1 MMILQLFLL
10 GLTALIL
17 TFTLGYISL
26 RAVTNLTVKECLAL
40 AGGWGIALQG
50 AIAFIGF
57 LLGLSERNFFV
68 LMTLGLLTI
77 FVALFVQKNFGR
89 EPQNLSLSFNKLG
102 RSERIFLEINRL
114 ADVVFLRQLFAQ
126 NYSWLYPLIGF
137 WLTLVGIQL
146 FIPLYSGAGWFGDWW
161 FHYDIARVYLGKQA
175 TDTIY
180 FGYTVTSRT
189 PLFNLC
195 ASYYLEL
202 LGDGFS
208 TYQLISILPGVFLL
222 TTIPL
227 LIRSKQVTLAMTL
240 VVLNPYIN
248 NVIIF
253 PWPKTLTTLYVIAG
267 IYFYLD
273 LRKQTSP
280 NFFNQKA
287 LCCGMSLGLAMLSHP
302 SALIYV
308 GVIVVDNIWLNRRS
322 FTTLFSQL
330 GFPLLI
336 AFAVLLPWVLWGI
349 SEYGITKFFHSASN
363 TVGNATIISRLID
376 ALKNA
381 IFTLEPYLLFNNFF
395 HINDFLHINTE
406 ITYIGKWDS
415 WLLLYYDILPVTLT
429 FSISILLILKGIKQ
443 YFQKVPLQSILP
455 NSLFWGI
462 IIIGFW
468 GGCILQPGTN
478 SAGIVAESMTPIV
491 FILLLV
497 ASKYLYTLPI
507 QLKQF
512 MLLII
517 TGEFLDSRGIHL
529 ALLAIGSPII
539 WDENIML
546 KVSNNLVFAR
556 DLIGNSWSILIVVFG
571 LLMSLVMGLKDCL
584 STPEKLDSANKS
596 SGNY

>member
-1 MMILQLFLL
+1 MMMLQLFLL
-10 GLTALIL
+10 ALTALIL

-26 RAVTNLTVKECLAL
+26 RAMTNLTVKECLAL

-57 LLGLSERNFFV
+57 LLSHSERNFFV
-68 LMTLGLLTI
+68 LVTLGLLTI
-77 FVALFVQKNFGR
+77 FVALFVQKKLRR
-89 EPQNLSLSFNKLG
+89 EPENPPTNNLRLSTG
-102 RSERIFLEINRL
+102 IIREINNL
-114 ADVVFLRQLFAQ
+114 ADIIFLRQVFQQ

-146 FIPLYSGAGWFGDWW
+146 CIPLYSGAGWFGDWW
-161 FHYDIARVYLGKQA
+161 YHYDIARVYLGKQA

-189 PLFNLC
+189 PLFNLF

-202 LGDGFS
+202 FGDQFS
-208 TYQLISILPGVFLL
+208 TYQLISTLPAIFLL

-240 VVLNPYIN
+240 VALNPYIN
-248 NVIIF
+248 NVTIF

-280 NFFNQKA
+280 NFLTQSA
-287 LCCGMSLGLAMLSHP
+287 LCCGMSLGLGILSHP

-322 FTTLFSQL
+322 LINLFSQL

-349 SEYGITKFFHSASN
+349 SEYGVTKFFHSASN
-363 TVGNATIISRLID
+363 TIGNATIISRLID

-395 HINDFLHINTE
+395 HINDYLHINTE
-406 ITYIGKWDS
+406 ITYIDKWDS

-429 FSISILLILKGIKQ
+429 FSLSSLLIFKGIQQ
-443 YFQKVPLQSILP
+443 YFQKLPLQSILP

-462 IIIGFW
+462 IIIGFS

-497 ASKYLYTLPI
+497 TSKYLYTLSL

-512 MLLII
+512 ILLMVA
-517 TGEFLDSRGIHL
+517 GEFLISRGIHL
-529 ALLAIGSPII
+529 ALLVMADSLI
-539 WDENIML
+539 WDENIVL
-546 KVSNNLVFAR
+546 KVSHNLVFAR
-556 DLIGNSWSILIVVFG
+556 DLIGNYWSILIVVIG
-571 LLMSLVMGLKDCL
+571 ILISLIMGLKTCL
-584 STPEKLDSANKS
+584 SEPKNFNFSNQSYLE
-596 SGNY
+596 